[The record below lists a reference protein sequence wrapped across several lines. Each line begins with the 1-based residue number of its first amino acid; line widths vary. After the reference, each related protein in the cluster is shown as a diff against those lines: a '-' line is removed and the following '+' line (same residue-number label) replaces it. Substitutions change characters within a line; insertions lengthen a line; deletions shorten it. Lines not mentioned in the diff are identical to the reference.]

1 MSQFQKIRNC
11 IDQVRHLLPPDF
23 TLVVEYSGSNDS
35 GWFDHHFFSMENGDR
50 VIYKSEDE
58 KEAAHS
64 IVQSFISDIHDELY
78 NLLESRFP
86 GWEIGDGH
94 VDGSD
99 GAFTIHSR
107 DNTITQ
113 RHEIRFQETQDESP
127 DEKVSF

>member
-1 MSQFQKIRNC
+1 MSQFPNIRKC
-11 IDQVRHLLPPDF
+11 IDQIRPLLPAEF

-35 GWFDHHFFSMENGDR
+35 GWFDHHFFSMEEGDR

-78 NLLESRFP
+78 QLLESRFP
-86 GWEIGDGH
+86 GWEIGDGY
-94 VDGSD
+94 VDGSN
-99 GAFTIHSR
+99 GAFTIRSK
-107 DNTITQ
+107 NNVISQ
-113 RHEIRFQETQDESP
+113 RHEIRFQETKDESP